1 LNCAARNGDPTLAA
15 SAIKILSQRQT
26 VLAAHHYEALL
37 EAYVG
42 AGDTKTAFR
51 VLNIMYKAGINPGA
65 SSTRPL
71 YFHLMTSPSQPAEG
85 WKLLKGLHEDGY
97 NIPTAGVNVV
107 IEASVAS
114 NTPKIGSEQ
123 AFQFYREM
131 HTICDTGPDIE
142 TFNHLLRRL
151 GDVDGSKPRAM
162 FLASEIRALGLRPT
176 EMTYDRL
183 ILVCM
188 HPNIEDYEDC
198 FRYLEEMKVM
208 GQDAVDSFG
217 RKGWWL
223 RRGTAVSLIRRC
235 VNAGD
240 RRAWV
245 LIDEME
251 ERDMVFNKA
260 LKRWVE
266 MKLPRHEEN
275 VAEGDVPTE
284 DLRITWNRD
293 ERPSSALGGEA
304 QKTPSWGRGT
314 SLA

>member
-15 SAIKILSQRQT
+15 SAIKILSQRKT

-51 VLNIMYKAGINPGA
+51 VLNIMYKAGINPAA

-71 YFHLMTSPSQPAEG
+71 YFHLTSSPTQPAEG
-85 WKLLKGLHEDGY
+85 WKQLKDLREDGF
-97 NIPTAGVNVV
+97 NIPTAGANVV
-107 IEASVAS
+107 IEAAVAS
-114 NTPKIGSEQ
+114 NTPEIGSDQ
-123 AFQFYREM
+123 AFQYYKEM
-131 HTICDTGPDIE
+131 HTICDAGPDIE

-162 FLASEIRALGLRPT
+162 FLASEIRALGLKPT
-176 EMTYDRL
+176 EVTYDRL

-188 HPNIEDYEDC
+188 HPNIENYEDC
-198 FRYLEEMKVM
+198 FRYLEEMKAM
-208 GQDAVDSFG
+208 GKDTVDSTG
-217 RKGWWL
+217 NKGWWL

-245 LIDEME
+245 LLDEME
-251 ERDMVFNKA
+251 ERYITYNKA

-266 MKLPRHEEN
+266 MKLPRVEEN
-275 VAEGDVPTE
+275 VAEVESPNEDQRNEVVGAPLGSVAQTAPT
-284 DLRITWNRD
+284 
-293 ERPSSALGGEA
+293 
-304 QKTPSWGRGT
+304 WGRGA
-314 SLA
+314 SVA